1 MANIAAAA
9 IGLPT
14 PLVKLDL
21 DGLVV
26 ISGGGLVVISC
37 GGLVV
42 ISGGGLVV
50 ISGSLE
56 VVTGG
61 LVVGGRGGP
70 KGLLVQL
77 EGLRT
82 RQSSKRLS
90 AAWLMPKAVLFA
102 SI

>member
-14 PLVKLDL
+14 PLVRLDL
-21 DGLVV
+21 DEL
-26 ISGGGLVVISC
+26 IVISC

-42 ISGGGLVV
+42 
-50 ISGSLE
+50 
-56 VVTGG
+56 VTGG
-61 LVVGGRGGP
+61 MVVGGRGGP

>member
-14 PLVKLDL
+14 TLVRLDL
-21 DGLVV
+21 NGLVV
-26 ISGGGLVVISC
+26 ISS

-42 ISGGGLVV
+42 ISG
-50 ISGSLE
+50 
-56 VVTGG
+56 GG

-82 RQSSKRLS
+82 TTTTRQSSKRLS
-90 AAWLMPKAVLFA
+90 AAWLMPKTVLFA